1 MDANRSW
8 YLEVKENVKS
18 FSQALE
24 QKINEVDV
32 IERVKISRINRDIRF
47 SPNKN
52 PYKDF
57 MWCHYIR
64 FGRERRGGFIFCI
77 EPGGLS
83 FSGGGFYSPNKEDLL
98 RIRKEFTID
107 TKTIHTVLG
116 NSDFKNV
123 FGSLKGERV
132 KTVPRG
138 FDKDVDNIE
147 LVRMK
152 QFYASRNYTDDEV
165 VRADF
170 LDRIYESYTAIRPFF
185 DYMSEVLTTNLNGE
199 RII

>member
-1 MDANRSW
+1 MD
-8 YLEVKENVKS
+8 VKDNIKS
-18 FSQALE
+18 FSQVLE
-24 QKINEVDV
+24 RKINEVDV

-57 MWCHYIR
+57 MWCNYIR

-77 EPGGLS
+77 EPGNLS
-83 FSGGGFYSPNKEDLL
+83 FSGGGFYSPNKEDLY

-107 TKTIHTVLG
+107 SKTIHQILDYPLFQNT
-116 NSDFKNV
+116 
-123 FGSLKGERV
+123 FGQLKGNRV
-132 KTVPRG
+132 KTSPRG
-138 FDKDVDNIE
+138 FDKDVVNIE

-152 QFYASRNYTDDEV
+152 QFYASRSFTDKEV
-165 VRADF
+165 VQADF
-170 LDRIYESYTAIRPFF
+170 MDKIYESYTAIRPFF

-199 RII
+199 SVL

>member
-1 MDANRSW
+1 M
-8 YLEVKENVKS
+8 
-18 FSQALE
+18 
-24 QKINEVDV
+24 
-32 IERVKISRINRDIRF
+32 
-47 SPNKN
+47 
-52 PYKDF
+52 
-57 MWCHYIR
+57 
-64 FGRERRGGFIFCI
+64 
-77 EPGGLS
+77 
-83 FSGGGFYSPNKEDLL
+83 
-98 RIRKEFTID
+98 
-107 TKTIHTVLG
+107 LG
-116 NSDFKNV
+116 NPDFKNV

-132 KTVPRG
+132 KTAPRG